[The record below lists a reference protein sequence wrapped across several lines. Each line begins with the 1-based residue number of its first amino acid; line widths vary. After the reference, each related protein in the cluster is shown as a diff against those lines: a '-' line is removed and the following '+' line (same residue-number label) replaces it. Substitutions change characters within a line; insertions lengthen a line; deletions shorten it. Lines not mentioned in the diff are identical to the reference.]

1 MALDD
6 ASVGAVLAL
15 QLLSV
20 PVVLVAAPLISGRHV
35 EIVTAKIWAG
45 AALVIVGSL
54 LLILAE

>member
-15 QLLSV
+15 QLLAV

-35 EIVTAKIWAG
+35 EIVTTKIWAG